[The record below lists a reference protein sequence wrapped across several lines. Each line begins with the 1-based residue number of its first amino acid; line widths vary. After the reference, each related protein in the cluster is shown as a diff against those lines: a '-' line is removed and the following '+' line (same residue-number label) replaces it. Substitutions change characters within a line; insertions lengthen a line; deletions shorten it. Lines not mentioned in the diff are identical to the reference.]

1 MLASSGRHGGIYFY
15 QIEPNKIKKVFERNE
30 FDKNGKAVSF
40 RGCMDNDGDKL
51 IAGGGDQNRIIG
63 KDVEI

>member
-1 MLASSGRHGGIYFY
+1 MLAYSAGRNGGIYFY
-15 QIEPNKIKKVFERNE
+15 RIEPHKIKKVFERKV

-40 RGCMDNDGDKL
+40 HGCMDNDGDKL

-63 KDVEI
+63 NY